1 MMNVRYVFKLRFLF
15 FQAIEGCLKKPHIMI
30 AESLMGYM
38 EQLRQNKQNAP
49 QGRRKR
55 Q

>member
-1 MMNVRYVFKLRFLF
+1 MMNVRYVLNLDFFL

-30 AESLMGYM
+30 AESLMGYV